1 MKHFSVE
8 IPFAISPRPHL
19 YTSLFVC
26 LPFSGASS
34 PLVAP
39 VDNEILMMNS
49 MYKERFPKAKIELE
63 SRLQVSITWWD
74 LTVPSDV
81 RVPTTTET
89 LRNKRPHS
97 TDGCFLN
104 FMLNLRLPRR
114 FLQFLQRGYRRYV
127 PRCGNRV
134 KFGILTIRKFVHF
147 L

>member
-1 MKHFSVE
+1 M
-8 IPFAISPRPHL
+8 
-19 YTSLFVC
+19 
-26 LPFSGASS
+26 
-34 PLVAP
+34 
-39 VDNEILMMNS
+39 
-49 MYKERFPKAKIELE
+49 
-63 SRLQVSITWWD
+63 
-74 LTVPSDV
+74 VPSDV

-114 FLQFLQRGYRRYV
+114 FLQRGYRRYV
-127 PRCGNRV
+127 PRRGSRV